1 MNTIENVFWFRLH
14 FLHKTEFHR
23 IHACDG
29 LSVLL
34 LPSLLF
40 TYSHQLRVG
49 ARITCTLHAMSAI
62 EIRIRSWKW
71 TLANAWNVVTA
82 RRRCLHPNAMDQYN
96 CVRVSARARSNT
108 PNAVFHATNEFSIW
122 VFCLA
127 ARPFMRA
134 KPNRR
139 QIIVRPHLDVRCA
152 PNICVRRQNYYF
164 TNYCDRKTYFR
175 ISIRRFDHI
184 WCSVCCA
191 CSAHLI
197 SDGFVVIIISLIAF
211 GSRIHRF
218 RMIITKHNSPSRRA
232 LRNDTK
238 FDFVPRIY
246 GQRTQQ
252 LINS

>member
-49 ARITCTLHAMSAI
+49 ARITCTLHAMNAI

-164 TNYCDRKTYFR
+164 TNYCDRKNIFPNFDST
-175 ISIRRFDHI
+175 IRP
-184 WCSVCCA
+184 
-191 CSAHLI
+191 HLMLGLLCVQR
-197 SDGFVVIIISLIAF
+197 S
-211 GSRIHRF
+211 
-218 RMIITKHNSPSRRA
+218 
-232 LRNDTK
+232 
-238 FDFVPRIY
+238 FDFRWFCCHYHFSDCIRFAHSSFSY
-246 GQRTQQ
+246 DHYKT
-252 LINS
+252 